1 MKKILLMLVALVA
14 TVTISAKDGE
24 EMEGWQKS
32 FTPVA
37 NADDLAGIHTA
48 VAGDGSVYASTTYNQ
63 TFSFAGKPVT
73 DPEGLLSSCVVKYD
87 KDGNEKWS
95 VTFVGKCQIHALTAD
110 ADGTLYL
117 AGQTQ
122 DIQVVCTDA
131 SMKHYEINS
140 N

>member
-48 VAGDGSVYASTTYNQ
+48 VAGDGSVYASPLLTLKVC
-63 TFSFAGKPVT
+63 SLHV
-73 DPEGLLSSCVVKYD
+73 LLSMTRMAMRS
-87 KDGNEKWS
+87 GQS
-95 VTFVGKCQIHALTAD
+95 L
-110 ADGTLYL
+110 LL
-117 AGQTQ
+117 ASARFT
-122 DIQVVCTDA
+122 
-131 SMKHYEINS
+131 H
-140 N
+140 

>member
-14 TVTISAKDGE
+14 TVTLSAKDGE

-87 KDGNEKWS
+87 AQGNE
-95 VTFVGKCQIHALTAD
+95 Q
-110 ADGTLYL
+110 
-117 AGQTQ
+117 
-122 DIQVVCTDA
+122 
-131 SMKHYEINS
+131 
-140 N
+140 